1 MSEPALRP
9 VAVYDVPL
17 NDDAT
22 VLHPERVL
30 LNFGSSSVIDIG
42 ALCYLSRETGIAWKG
57 RGARTGRRVVLESL
71 ETTRQIRV
79 RALISH
85 ISKKARYSGKRVAT
99 IAEDTAR
106 FVRFMAW
113 ADVNGHSAALNGET
127 PARVALREYAQHM
140 KERVSLHQI
149 SIRSGTTL
157 VANAIAFLGEFLGID
172 NLGMGISLFRSNH
185 RQEGTLPPS
194 EHDTG
199 KAIAL
204 CETLFKG
211 VAEFLL
217 EQAPY
222 PHRLPMPAYLP
233 WAKDGL
239 WIFPTLQWCMAPSA
253 LAKRGRNIK
262 RSWAYDYANGRLTPL
277 EEHNGYREAA
287 QALRDAE
294 AQIARANKDPHDV
307 RRRLLG
313 FRVACNAFLLL
324 FVAHT
329 GMNWSQL
336 RDLPWDDTYE
346 VGVERQ
352 GFRGVKWRAGGRDVF
367 FEIPQKF
374 MSSFRLYLK
383 LRDYLLNGTA
393 CNWLFFSQGTSG
405 SLPPGQID
413 YGLNGVFAMLRRIDP
428 ELRDVT
434 PREWRAAKSDWL
446 IKTTDVATT
455 ALILQNSESTVLAA
469 YAAGSPTS
477 HVEEMGNYLAQ
488 VSAALVRHKRDGI
501 EQGVEKVVGACS
513 AQGKPHP
520 VSGPVPVQ
528 PNCRDPEGCLFCDKH
543 SVCADEL
550 DTRKL
555 LSYQYVIG
563 KTSHIFNNSP
573 AFEQIIGQILARI
586 KQILAQIAQ
595 TDEPMVKRLRSEV
608 LEEGALHPYWADQLE
623 DYRQLGVVV

>member
-1 MSEPALRP
+1 
-9 VAVYDVPL
+9 
-17 NDDAT
+17 
-22 VLHPERVL
+22 
-30 LNFGSSSVIDIG
+30 
-42 ALCYLSRETGIAWKG
+42 
-57 RGARTGRRVVLESL
+57 
-71 ETTRQIRV
+71 
-79 RALISH
+79 
-85 ISKKARYSGKRVAT
+85 
-99 IAEDTAR
+99 
-106 FVRFMAW
+106 MAW
-113 ADVNGHSAALNGET
+113 ADTHGHSAALDGEAT
-127 PARVALREYAQHM
+127 ARAALREYAQHM

-149 SIRSGTTL
+149 GIGSGTTL
-157 VANAIAFLGEFLGID
+157 VANAITFLGEFLDID

-185 RQEGTLPPS
+185 RQEGTSPPS
-194 EHDTG
+194 ELDTG

-233 WAKDGL
+233 WAKEGL
-239 WIFPTLQWCMAPSA
+239 WIFPALQWCMAPAA
-253 LAKRGRNIK
+253 LAQRGPGGRG
-262 RSWAYDYANGRLTPL
+262 SWAYDYANGRLTPL
-277 EEHNGYREAA
+277 ENLNGYGKAV
-287 QALRDAE
+287 QALRKAGV
-294 AQIARANKDPHDV
+294 QIARANNDPHDL

-313 FRVACNAFLLL
+313 LRVACNAFLLL

-336 RDLPWDDTYE
+336 RDLPWNDTYE

-393 CNWLFFSQGTSG
+393 CNLLFFTQGTNG
-405 SLPPGQID
+405 NQPPSQVD

-428 ELRDVT
+428 ELRDIT
-434 PREWRAAKSDWL
+434 PSQWRAAKSDWL

-455 ALILQNSESTVLAA
+455 ALILQNSEDTVLAA

-488 VSAALVRHKRDGI
+488 VSATLIRQKRDGL

-528 PNCRDPEGCLFCDKH
+528 PDCRDPEGCLFCDKH

-563 KTSHIFNNSP
+563 KTSHIFSNSP
-573 AFEQIIGQILARI
+573 AFEKIIGQVLARI
-586 KQILAQIAQ
+586 HQILVQIAL
-595 TDEPMVKRLRSEV
+595 TDEPMVNRLRSEV
-608 LEEGALHPYWADQLE
+608 LEEGALHPYWADQME
-623 DYRQLGVVV
+623 DYRQLGVVA